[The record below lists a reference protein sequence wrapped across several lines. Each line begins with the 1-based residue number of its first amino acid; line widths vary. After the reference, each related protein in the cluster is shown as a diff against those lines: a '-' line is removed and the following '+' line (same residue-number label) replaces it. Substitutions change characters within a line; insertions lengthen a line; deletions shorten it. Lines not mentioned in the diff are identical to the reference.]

1 MSIILGIITLLCS
14 FLASTRLA
22 LGIEVR
28 APDAA
33 NRWIMRLF
41 VLLVAFALAL
51 LISKTMAGSYI
62 WIPLLTGSVLGI
74 FCAPFWLLP
83 KVFILDEPTWSKLK
97 ELT

>member
-1 MSIILGIITLLCS
+1 MSIILSIITFFVS
-14 FLASTRLA
+14 FLASTQLA
-22 LGIEVR
+22 LAIEVR

-41 VLLVAFALAL
+41 VLLVSFALAL
-51 LISKTMAGSYI
+51 LISKTTTSSI

-83 KVFILDEPTWSKLK
+83 QVFVLDEPPLYSGR
-97 ELT
+97 ELP